1 MSESSQQTPSIT
13 EGLGRYSSLALLA
26 MLLSLGSVAGCF
38 IVGGLAFL
46 LGPRLAVGILLMPLL
61 GLTGLVT
68 GFIAL
73 RRIRRSNGALRGH
86 GFALVGIFVG
96 LMSAVLQGSM
106 SLAAVG
112 KLRTVQVV
120 LAPAVDQ
127 FIKDAT
133 AGKREPTRRQL
144 AESTNSTLSNER
156 LDLFFDELRARCGEP
171 LGATAQLTVFLRA
184 AAAVRSAPNA
194 RTTSIQQDK
203 YAPDP
208 VELLCA
214 NDTPLCYVFLDNDAL
229 NQGLLRII
237 DLLVILPGGESLT
250 LLPAGPAKETADAL
264 GFKVVN

>member
-1 MSESSQQTPSIT
+1 MSQQTPSINDD
-13 EGLGRYSSLALLA
+13 LGRYSSLALLA

-61 GLTGLVT
+61 GLAGLVT

-86 GFALVGIFVG
+86 GFALVGVFVG
-96 LMSAVLQGSM
+96 LMSAVLQGSA

-112 KLRTVQVV
+112 TWRSVQMA

-127 FIKDAT
+127 FIKDAA
-133 AGKREPTRRQL
+133 AGRRDPARRNL
-144 AESTNSTLSNER
+144 AESTNSAITDER
-156 LDLFFDELRARCGEP
+156 FDLFFDDLRARAGEP
-171 LGATAQLTVFLRA
+171 AGAAVTLDVFWRA
-184 AAAVRSAPNA
+184 ASAIRSAPGA
-194 RTTSIQQDK
+194 TSTTIQQDK
-203 YAPDP
+203 ISPQP
-208 VELLCA
+208 VELVCS
-214 NDTPLCYVFLDNDAL
+214 NGSPLCYVFLDNDAL
-229 NQGLLRII
+229 KQGLVRIV
-237 DLLVILPGGESLT
+237 DLLVILPGGESMT